1 MDQLIRRCEP
11 KSGSLASALRAII
24 DEGLVYEDGC
34 VLLKSQFKLVQ
45 SNLRKHFQ
53 DETGYECFVNH
64 VHLEDIL
71 TSAGVCLL
79 LEQALLL
86 ANELSA
92 LKLNVGLFE
101 PLEYII
107 VSDGNEMNVRFHVV
121 RSGQSWL
128 ADDLG
133 VYAEAVAALRLPG
146 A

>member
-1 MDQLIRRCEP
+1 M
-11 KSGSLASALRAII
+11 
-24 DEGLVYEDGC
+24 
-34 VLLKSQFKLVQ
+34 LLKSQFKLVQ